1 MTLRSPRLDALL
13 PVAAVLGAIVSLTV
27 GSSFAKHLFPY
38 VGAEGTSA
46 VRVTFAA
53 LLLLAVWRPWRFAL
67 SAKAAGA
74 IALYG
79 VVLGLMNLLFY
90 LSLRTIPLGLAIS
103 IEFTGPLA
111 VAMLSSRRPLDFVWV
126 GFAVVGLSLLLP
138 IHQGAG
144 HLDPVGMAFALGAGI
159 CWALYIVFGQRI
171 SHLHPGQ
178 TTSLGMLTAALV
190 VLPFGLTH
198 AGTAL
203 LDPKLLAAG
212 FAVAVLSS
220 ALPYTLEMF
229 ALKHLPKQTFGILLS
244 LEPAVGAVAGWI
256 VLAERLTPVQLLAI
270 GCVVVASAGSAMG
283 VRRAAQPAEA

>member
-1 MTLRSPRLDALL
+1 MNAFL

-27 GSSFAKHLFPY
+27 GSSFAKHLFPM

-53 LLLLAVWRPWRFAL
+53 MLLLAIWRPWRFSL
-67 SAKAAGA
+67 SRKELGA

-111 VAMLSSRRPLDFVWV
+111 VALFSSRRALDFVWI

-138 IHQGAG
+138 LHQGAA
-144 HLDPVGMAFALGAGI
+144 HLDPVGMAFALGAGL
-159 CWALYIVFGQRI
+159 CWALYIIFGQRV
-171 SHLHPGQ
+171 SHLHAGQ

-190 VLPFGLTH
+190 VLPFGVAQ
-198 AGTAL
+198 AGPAL
-203 LDPKLLAAG
+203 LDPTLLAAG
-212 FAVAVLSS
+212 FGVAMLSS

-229 ALKHLPKQTFGILLS
+229 ALKHLPRQTFGILLS

-256 VLAERLTPVQLLAI
+256 VLAERLTGLQLLAI
-270 GCVVVASAGSAMG
+270 GCVVIASAGSAMG
-283 VRRAAQPAEA
+283 VKRAAQPVEA